1 MHQIHSVDQIKEV
14 LGRCR
19 SYVTLCII
27 RDMDQVSLVRPDKI
41 ELTSLDW
48 YRYRSWTTYPTWPG
62 ITINQLGHFCHQCPA
77 RISWRY
83 FWLSVWR
90 SDTVDKWAC
99 SSLLWRYSSRKVGID
114 YEFITYFLIYLKRW
128 IYYWVKTVEVCEI
141 TSAINLHR
149 INLTLRRKALREMEV
164 KKAKKKSVGLFRSVS
179 SLSTSSRRQETEPDR
194 PVLERIRLSVGRR
207 SVDDYSNHPINE
219 IWNENENRQSPTNI
233 LEPVFD
239 ETPTVAPTAPPI
251 ETSDEEP
258 TPTSHSNNE
267 EEKELIEALKASSIS
282 SKSPSRASSIKVPVR

>member
-1 MHQIHSVDQIKEV
+1 
-14 LGRCR
+14 
-19 SYVTLCII
+19 
-27 RDMDQVSLVRPDKI
+27 
-41 ELTSLDW
+41 
-48 YRYRSWTTYPTWPG
+48 
-62 ITINQLGHFCHQCPA
+62 
-77 RISWRY
+77 
-83 FWLSVWR
+83 
-90 SDTVDKWAC
+90 
-99 SSLLWRYSSRKVGID
+99 
-114 YEFITYFLIYLKRW
+114 
-128 IYYWVKTVEVCEI
+128 
-141 TSAINLHR
+141 
-149 INLTLRRKALREMEV
+149 MEV

-282 SKSPSRASSIKVPVR
+282 SKSPSRASSIKVPVRLFLYQRSFIILLDHGQFGRAILTWAITFTIIGYHDPSQNSAKAID